1 MAILVFV
8 ALQYDQKVS
17 IHGLIQYKWPE
28 HWLAFM
34 AKLVFQ
40 MSRILLVFGI
50 HERAGFPCLEE
61 LLSSANGYLVHHSP
75 KGHFWCHYF
84 IPCPWKCGFWY
95 TVCHTFDI
103 LDQVICVI
111 VLMAAILDA
120 ILNLTA
126 SARDPDCPHK
136 FFYYQDQESK
146 WGDIWLHTGPPSD
159 PGLHHFICKGQT
171 FVYLPDKSSQV
182 KSSSL

>member
-1 MAILVFV
+1 
-8 ALQYDQKVS
+8 
-17 IHGLIQYKWPE
+17 
-28 HWLAFM
+28 M

-50 HERAGFPCLEE
+50 HERAGFPCLAE

-126 SARDPDCPHK
+126 SVRDPDCPHK

-171 FVYLPDKSSQV
+171 FVYLPDLFTTIVFIHLCVNLFKYANYLI
-182 KSSSL
+182 KYARYKNEFYRKKLP